1 MEETVKQ
8 AVVDANAAEL
18 DLVRAIDAASDA
30 LDKVAINP
38 LAGSLARLE
47 ASAVAAQERLQ
58 AGRERAR
65 QVLGQASS
73 GFASF
78 REELAGGK
86 PAAVPALPAPKPRT
100 RRGRG
105 RGNKAA

>member
-8 AVVDANAAEL
+8 AVADANAAEM

-47 ASAVAAQERLQ
+47 ASAVAAHERLQ
-58 AGRERAR
+58 AGRDHAR
-65 QVLGQASS
+65 QVLGRAAA
-73 GFASF
+73 GFSSF
-78 REELAGGK
+78 REELAGK

-105 RGNKAA
+105 RGSKAA